1 MCLFQAFGEG
11 CVAGIRHPFG
21 QFNPET
27 WSQMAAEHRPFD
39 RLVTP
44 PQILLGILDGI
55 YREGLDARAIG
66 DVVGRDAITAASVL
80 DAAQGAGIRAG
91 SPSCPSLEDAV
102 ASVGI
107 EAIRTLVVTAAFRQF
122 LAPVDPSG
130 YRSSQDAWWRSM
142 ATAQLAYVVATL
154 TRFRDPDQA
163 MLCGLLLEVGR
174 FDAIARNR
182 TPPDAER
189 AGGRAAECEA
199 GADWVETW
207 CADPF
212 MADAVRYQDAAA
224 EEVRDAH
231 QLVKV
236 ARLARLLA
244 EAPEPSASTLEAAEM
259 LFGLEEGLTRELS
272 HRVHADIDHMARSVG
287 MGGAEREPAEN
298 IHRVQGE
305 LGRRL
310 ERLMHLSQIRAELA
324 RADSAAALHHAVR
337 GAARML
343 LGGERNLLFL
353 LDADRE
359 SASAWL
365 DGEEHPAFVLPLVP
379 GRSLV
384 VDAALTREPQRGRGV
399 SVVDR
404 QIAGLLRA
412 PVLWCLPLV
421 ADAGEDHDCLGILAL
436 GIPDAGA
443 EAVSGLEDRARLFAQ
458 EAGKALAA
466 RPRGAGGQG
475 TGSDSGAALEQ
486 VLLDVS
492 TPLSVIG
499 TQVEM
504 LRVRLSDDAS
514 AQRDLALIREE
525 TGRVAGILA
534 RLRASSR
541 EEPIVGVSALNDA
554 IEQVADTLAASHLAS
569 RGIRLTM
576 DLDPTG
582 PRLRMGPGMLR
593 QILGQLLQNMVEAL
607 DAGSGI
613 RVATRGEVNVNGRA
627 HVQLEVSDE
636 GPGLPR
642 EARERLFATVAAR
655 GEQRHRRDGLATV
668 KDLMDEMG
676 GIIVSSSD
684 RMGTR
689 IQLLFPQNGI
699 GATPARGPA

>member
-1 MCLFQAFGEG
+1 
-11 CVAGIRHPFG
+11 
-21 QFNPET
+21 
-27 WSQMAAEHRPFD
+27 MAAEDRPFD

-44 PQILLGILDGI
+44 PQILLGMLDGMH
-55 YREGLDARAIG
+55 RQGLDARTIA
-66 DVVGRDAITAASVL
+66 DVVGRDAITAARVL
-80 DAAQGAGIRAG
+80 DAASGAGSLTG
-91 SPSCPSLEDAV
+91 SPGCPSLADAV
-102 ASVGI
+102 ASLGI
-107 EAIRTLVVTAAFRQF
+107 EAVRTLVVTAAFRQF
-122 LAPVDPSG
+122 REPVEPSG

-163 MLCGLLLEVGR
+163 MLCGLLLDVGR
-174 FDAIARNR
+174 FDSIAGKR
-182 TPPDAER
+182 TAQDAGR
-189 AGGRAAECEA
+189 GGNTAEFEA
-199 GADWVETW
+199 GAVWVGTW

-212 MADAVRYQDAAA
+212 MADAIRYQDAAA

-236 ARLARLLA
+236 THLARLLA
-244 EAPEPSASTLEAAEM
+244 KAPEPSASTLEAAEM

-272 HRVHADIDHMARSVG
+272 HRVHADIDHLARSFGLVG
-287 MGGAEREPAEN
+287 TERETAEA
-298 IHRVQGE
+298 IHRTQDE
-305 LGRRL
+305 LGQRL
-310 ERLMHLSQIRAELA
+310 ERLMHLTQVRAELA
-324 RADSAAALHHAVR
+324 CADSASALHYAVR

-343 LGGERNLLFL
+343 LGVERSLLFL
-353 LDADRE
+353 VDADGE

-365 DGEEHPAFVLPLVP
+365 DGGEHPAFVLPLVP

-384 VDAALTREPQRGRGV
+384 ADAALTREPQRGRGI

-412 PVLWCLPLV
+412 PALWCLPL
-421 ADAGEDHDCLGILAL
+421 ATDARKSPEGMGILAL

-443 EAVSGLEDRARLFAQ
+443 DAVSRLEDLARLFAE
-458 EAGKALAA
+458 EAGKALVA
-466 RPRGAGGQG
+466 RPPGVGGPG
-475 TGSDSGAALEQ
+475 TGSDSDAGLQQ

-504 LRVRLSDDAS
+504 LRVRLSDDAT

-525 TGRVAGILA
+525 TARVGGILA
-534 RLRASSR
+534 RLRTRAR
-541 EEPIVGVSALNDA
+541 ETPIAGVSALNDA
-554 IEQVADTLAASHLAS
+554 IEQVADMLAASHGAS

-582 PRLRMGPGMLR
+582 PRLKINPEILR
-593 QILGQLLQNMVEAL
+593 QMLGELLRNVVEAL

-613 RVATRGEVNVNGRA
+613 RVATRGDVNVNGRT

-642 EARERLFATVAAR
+642 EARERLFAAVAAR
-655 GEQRHRRDGLATV
+655 GEERHRRDGLATV

-676 GIIVSSSD
+676 GMIVSSSD
-684 RMGTR
+684 RKGTR

-699 GATPARGPA
+699 EAVPQGGSA

>member
-1 MCLFQAFGEG
+1 
-11 CVAGIRHPFG
+11 
-21 QFNPET
+21 
-27 WSQMAAEHRPFD
+27 MAAEHRPFD

-55 YREGLDARAIG
+55 HREGLDARAIA
-66 DVVGRDAITAASVL
+66 DVVGRDAITAAGVL
-80 DAAQGAGIRAG
+80 DAAQGTGSRTG
-91 SPSCPSLEDAV
+91 SPACPSLEEAV

-107 EAIRTLVVTAAFRQF
+107 EAVRTLVVTAAFRQF
-122 LAPVDPSG
+122 LEPVDPSG

-163 MLCGLLLEVGR
+163 MLCGLLLDVSR
-174 FDAIARNR
+174 FNTIARKWTQR
-182 TPPDAER
+182 DAER
-189 AGGRAAECEA
+189 AGEDTEEFET

-212 MADAVRYQDAAA
+212 MADALRYQDAAV

-272 HRVHADIDHMARSVG
+272 HRVHADIEHIAHSFG
-287 MGGAEREPAEN
+287 FGGPEQETAET
-298 IHRVQGE
+298 IHRAQGE

-310 ERLMHLSQIRAELA
+310 ERLMHLTQVRAELA
-324 RADSAAALHHAVR
+324 RADSASALHQAVR

-343 LGGERNLLFL
+343 FGNERNLLFL
-353 LDADRE
+353 VDADGE

-365 DGEEHPAFVLPLVP
+365 DGGEHPAFVLPLVP

-384 VDAALTREPQRGRGV
+384 ADAALTREPQRGRGV

-404 QIAGLLRA
+404 QISGLLRA
-412 PVLWCLPLV
+412 PALWCLPLAV
-421 ADAGEDHDCLGILAL
+421 DVREGLDCMGILAL
-436 GIPDAGA
+436 GIPDA
-443 EAVSGLEDRARLFAQ
+443 EADVVLRLEDLARLFAE
-458 EAGKALAA
+458 EAGRALAA
-466 RPRGAGGQG
+466 RPWEAGGQA
-475 TGSDSGAALEQ
+475 TGSDSDAALGQ

-504 LRVRLSDDAS
+504 LRVRLSEDAA
-514 AQRDLALIREE
+514 AQLDLAVIREE
-525 TGRVAGILA
+525 TARVGGILA
-534 RLRASSR
+534 RLRPSAR
-541 EEPIVGVSALNDA
+541 ETAMAGVAGLNDA
-554 IEQVADTLAASHLAS
+554 IKQVTETLAASHLES
-569 RGIRLTM
+569 RGIRLTI

-582 PRLRMGPGMLR
+582 PRLKMGPEILR
-593 QILGQLLQNMVEAL
+593 QILGQLLRNMVEAL

-613 RVATRGEVNVNGRA
+613 RVATRGDVNVNGRT

-642 EARERLFATVAAR
+642 EARDRLFASVAAR
-655 GEQRHRRDGLATV
+655 REEGHRRDGLATV
-668 KDLMDEMG
+668 KDLMEETG

-699 GATPARGPA
+699 GATPERGLA